1 MADWITSTSAPP
13 ATPPNGAAQRQVELP
28 RMEAAHDDGKRQDV
42 AAGRQAAAGDP
53 PAGDDGEAANGGE
66 LQHVAAGWQAAA
78 GDPPAGNHVRI
89 NIDPYPRQ
97 VDL

>member
-53 PAGDDGEAANGGE
+53 PAG
-66 LQHVAAGWQAAA
+66 
-78 GDPPAGNHVRI
+78 NHVRI

>member
-53 PAGDDGEAANGGE
+53 
-66 LQHVAAGWQAAA
+66 
-78 GDPPAGNHVRI
+78 DPPAGNDVTI
-89 NIDPYPRQ
+89 NIDPPPRQ

>member
-1 MADWITSTSAPP
+1 MADGIASTSVPP
-13 ATPPNGAAQRQVELP
+13 ATPPIPNGAGQHQVELP
-28 RMEAAHDDGKRQDV
+28 HMEAAHDDDGEGQLA
-42 AAGRQAAAGDP
+42 AAGR
-53 PAGDDGEAANGGE
+53 
-66 LQHVAAGWQAAA
+66 QAAA

>member
-1 MADWITSTSAPP
+1 MADWITSTAAPP

-53 PAGDDGEAANGGE
+53 
-66 LQHVAAGWQAAA
+66 
-78 GDPPAGNHVRI
+78 DPPAGNDVTI
-89 NIDPYPRQ
+89 NIDPPPRQ